1 MNLHNLMPYLMDML
15 WGIFY
20 LGILSQAGD
29 TVKNDTTFQAGTE
42 MEEEV
47 TETGEYRIVDMKMPL
62 LDSPFN
68 AIEAV
73 SSSLAQQ
80 GAPEELMSAVSS
92 LSSRVNALDTT
103 GALKVAQSIKIK
115 GDYAKASEFLSAVA
129 DYSFGRYWLS
139 AGDLKKFVDKNRGFP
154 LGREARALAVLSY
167 LYWGQFAEGQA
178 IGSVYAKEGEE
189 DVEKGFWN
197 GWTLWATGMCSYFKG
212 DYEVAERYFMEN
224 ITHNSDSTVVLYS
237 RLGAGWC
244 NLHEGRPADAKTQLE
259 IILISTPEGSDLAKC
274 AELGVAIAA
283 FNLGKYG
290 DAYSM
295 LNEIYT
301 PLPKNPY
308 LAAEI
313 LYQRGFVCEVMR
325 DFPQAEHSWRKVIE
339 DYGNLSQAASA
350 AFKLGESYAAG
361 GDNEHAIPMLEWLIK
376 QFPDYPRNDRAIY
389 MLAEMYFSMKEF
401 RSALIKFKEF
411 KARFPYN
418 RLVDEVTDRMSQTY
432 YAIALQD
439 ESILPEF
446 EKAFPNS
453 PDLAESYYYW
463 GIKHFEEAEK
473 IKSPAEYDTAATLFY
488 KMAVLFPRH
497 RRAPDALFYAGQIY
511 FNQKK
516 YSYAA
521 STLDKFVKSYPDN
534 EHQREAI
541 QLVGMSYV
549 MLKQPQE
556 AIKLLEDLLKTSA
569 DMSEQAVTYHYLG
582 IAYIQMGDVTKAS
595 GALDEASMLYVD
607 LGRME
612 DAEAVN
618 KLKENLPK

>member
-1 MNLHNLMPYLMDML
+1 MDML
-15 WGIFY
+15 WGLFY
-20 LGILSQAGD
+20 IGILSQSGD
-29 TVKNDTTFQAGTE
+29 TTANDTTFKAGTGL
-42 MEEEV
+42 EEEV
-47 TETGEYRIVDMKMPL
+47 TETGEYRITDMRMPL
-62 LDSPFN
+62 LEPPFN

-73 SSSLAQQ
+73 SASLIQQ
-80 GAPEELMSAVSS
+80 GAPQEVVSAAQS
-92 LSSRVNALDTT
+92 LSSRISALDTS
-103 GALKVAQSIKIK
+103 GAFKIAQSIKIK
-115 GDYAKASEFLSAVA
+115 GEYAKAGDFLSAVA
-129 DYSFGRYWLS
+129 DYSFGRYWFS
-139 AGDLKKFVDKNRGFP
+139 ARDLKKFINTTRGFP

-178 IGSVYAKEGEE
+178 LGSVYAREGEE

-197 GWTLWATGMCSYFKG
+197 GWTLWATGMCSYYKG

-244 NLHEGRPADAKTQLE
+244 NLHEGRPADAKSQLE
-259 IILISTPEGSDLAKC
+259 IVLLSAPEGSDLAKC
-274 AELGVAIAA
+274 AELGAAIAV

-290 DAYSM
+290 EAYTM
-295 LNEIYT
+295 LNEIYM
-301 PLPKNPY
+301 PQPNNPS

-313 LYQRGFVCEVMR
+313 LYQRGVVCEVMR
-325 DFPQAEHSWRKVIE
+325 NFPEAEHSWRKVIE
-339 DYGNLSQAASA
+339 DYGNLPQAASA

-361 GDNEHAIPMLEWLIK
+361 GDNEHAIAMLEWLVK
-376 QFPDYPRNDRAIY
+376 QFPDYPKNDRAIY

-401 RSALIKFKEF
+401 RNALIKFKEF

-418 RLVDEVTDRMSQTY
+418 QLIEDVEGRMSQTY
-432 YAIALQD
+432 YAIALED

-446 EKAFPNS
+446 EQVFPNS

-463 GIKHFEEAEK
+463 AVKHYEEGENKK
-473 IKSPAEYDTAATLFY
+473 IPAEFDTAAALFY
-488 KMAVLFPRH
+488 KMAVLFPKH

-516 YSYAA
+516 YSYSA

-549 MLKQPQE
+549 MLQRPAE
-556 AIKLLEDLLKTSA
+556 AIKLLEDLLKTSTDPA
-569 DMSEQAVTYHYLG
+569 EQAVTYHYLG
-582 IAYIQMGDVTKAS
+582 LAYIQMGDVEKAS
-595 GALDEASMLYVD
+595 SALDEASILYSD

-612 DAEAVN
+612 DVEAVN
-618 KLKENLPK
+618 KLKGELPK